1 MFSIIVILAV
11 LSSYAGVQAELLT
24 GWNPEDRFFGF
35 RYELRSPLAQS
46 AWTDAQVQAVAQAVH
61 TKADALIGFGWVQ
74 ALPAGSPPKV
84 VGEFRA
90 SKAIGWSMAQYLN
103 GTMQVAG
110 VPDVHAELR
119 VSPDTRIALHFA
131 DFRQLSSA
139 RITCFHA
146 PPHAC
151 TAEEREKL
159 DHEL

>member
-1 MFSIIVILAV
+1 MLPAALILAV
-11 LSSYAGVQAELLT
+11 IASWGGAHAELLT

-35 RYELRSPLAQS
+35 RYELRSPPTQP
-46 AWTDAQVQAVAQAVH
+46 AWTGAQVQAVAQAVH
-61 TKADALIGFGWVQ
+61 TKADALVGFGWVQ

-90 SKAIGWSMAQYLN
+90 SKAVGWSMAQYLN
-103 GTMQVAG
+103 STMQVAG
-110 VPDVHAELR
+110 VPHVQAELR

-131 DFRQLSSA
+131 DFRQLSPA
-139 RITCFHA
+139 RITCFHS